1 MFVGL
6 LSATQSQLQAGRSF
20 EPSMAPHPAI
30 ETVAGELLVRY
41 RLPTMPIEIGQGG
54 DLSLLAQRQQAL
66 TTEASRLSQ
75 TIPVAVAASFPLV
88 GMQRLT
94 VTGRASVPEVIAQ
107 LAADQA
113 VEFVEPNYKVH
124 AFESPRLR
132 SLANIDLST
141 VANDAQPSASF
152 SARKN
157 PRCIPANTPPV
168 FPGLRPCVWPH
179 LLRLVTN
186 GNVGQAPVEP
196 NDLAWPTLWAMQQ
209 IHTPQ
214 AWQQTTGSREVIVAV
229 IDTGVDYTHR
239 DLAPNMWHNA
249 KELPNGKDDDG
260 NGIVDDVHGARF
272 CGGDAG
278 GDPRDGQGHGTHVA
292 GTIAAV
298 GNNRH
303 DVAGVAWSVRIMALK
318 FLCEDGSGSTADAI
332 RAIEY
337 ALVTGAHLINASWG
351 GRARSRA
358 LEEAVREADRRGVLF
373 VAAAGNEGMNNDVV
387 PSFPASY
394 SFPNVLAVAATDW
407 DDALADFSNFGIRSV
422 HLAAPG
428 VSILSTM
435 PDNRLAFM
443 NGTSMATPHVTGC
456 AVLMKSSN
464 PALQA
469 RDLKQRLLG
478 SGDSIKGLKGVVQD
492 GLRMNCGTAVQKARP
507 D

>member
-1 MFVGL
+1 MRNRRGRCRRVVILAATLVGL
-6 LSATQSQLQAGRSF
+6 LSGAQSQLQAGRSYV
-20 EPSMAPHPAI
+20 PSMAPHPAI
-30 ETVAGELLVRY
+30 ETVPGELLVRY
-41 RLPTMPIEIGQGG
+41 RLPTMPIEIGQG
-54 DLSLLAQRQQAL
+54 DQHSLLVQRRQVL
-66 TTEASRLSQ
+66 TTEASRLTQ
-75 TIPVAVAASFPLV
+75 TIPIEVTASYPLV
-88 GMQRLT
+88 AMQRLT
-94 VTGRASVPEVIAQ
+94 VTGSASVPEVIAQ

-113 VEFVEPNYKVH
+113 VELVEHNYKVH
-124 AFESPRLR
+124 AFEAPRP
-132 SLANIDLST
+132 I
-141 VANDAQPSASF
+141 
-152 SARKN
+152 
-157 PRCIPANTPPV
+157 
-168 FPGLRPCVWPH
+168 
-179 LLRLVTN
+179 
-186 GNVGQAPVEP
+186 EP
-196 NDLAWPTLWAMQQ
+196 NDLAWPTLWAMKQ

-214 AWQQTTGSREVIVAV
+214 AWRRTTGSRQVIVAV

-337 ALVTGAHLINASWG
+337 ALVNGAHIINASWG

-373 VAAAGNEGMNNDVV
+373 VAAAGNEGMNSDVV

-394 SFPNVLAVAATDW
+394 PIPNVLTVAATDW
-407 DDALADFSNFGIRSV
+407 NDELAEFSNFGIRSV

-428 VSILSTM
+428 VSILSTA

-443 NGTSMATPHVTGC
+443 NGTSMAAPHVTGC
-456 AVLMKSSN
+456 AVLVKSSH
-464 PALQA
+464 PGLQG
-469 RDLKQRLLG
+469 RDLRKMLLG
-478 SGDSIKGLKGVVQD
+478 SGDSIKGLKGLVQD
-492 GLRMNCGTAVQKARP
+492 GLRMNCGKAVQKARP

>member
-1 MFVGL
+1 MLPSECKGMTYRPDKCRRTVILMAAIAGL
-6 LSATQSQLQAGRSF
+6 FFSAQSQLQAGRSYV
-20 EPSMAPHPAI
+20 PSVAPHPAI
-30 ETVAGELLVRY
+30 ETVPGELLVRY
-41 RLPTMPIEIGQGG
+41 RLPTMPIEIGHGG
-54 DLSLLAQRQQAL
+54 DHSILAQRQQAL
-66 TTEASRLSQ
+66 TTEASRLSR
-75 TIPVAVAASFPLV
+75 TIPIAVAASFPLV

-94 VTGRASVPEVIAQ
+94 VTGSASVPEVIAQ
-107 LAADQA
+107 LASDQA
-113 VEFVEPNYKVH
+113 VELVEPNYKVH
-124 AFESPRLR
+124 AFEAPRP
-132 SLANIDLST
+132 I
-141 VANDAQPSASF
+141 
-152 SARKN
+152 
-157 PRCIPANTPPV
+157 
-168 FPGLRPCVWPH
+168 
-179 LLRLVTN
+179 
-186 GNVGQAPVEP
+186 EP
-196 NDLAWPTLWAMQQ
+196 NDLAWPTLWAMKQ

-214 AWQQTTGSREVIVAV
+214 AWQQTIGSRHVIVAV
-229 IDTGVDYTHR
+229 VDTGVDYTHR
-239 DLAPNMWHNA
+239 DLAPNMWDNE
-249 KELPNGKDDDG
+249 KEILNGKDDDG

-278 GDPRDGQGHGTHVA
+278 GDPRDDQGHGTHVA

-303 DVAGVAWSVRIMALK
+303 DVTGVAWKARIMALK
-318 FLCEDGSGSTADAI
+318 FLCADGSGSTADAI

-337 ALVTGAHLINASWG
+337 ALVNGAHIINASWG

-358 LEEAVREADRRGVLF
+358 LEEAVREVDRRGVLL

-394 SFPNVLAVAATDW
+394 PIPNVLAVAATDW
-407 DDALADFSNFGIRSV
+407 NDALADFSNFGIRSV

-456 AVLMKSSN
+456 AVLVKSSN

-469 RDLKQRLLG
+469 RDLRKMLLG
-478 SGDSIKGLKGVVQD
+478 SGDSIKGLKGVIQD
-492 GLRMNCGTAVQKARP
+492 GLRMNCGKAVQKARP